1 MRVLIAGAGPAGCR
15 LALLLARAGCRVTLV
30 DPLPDPSRN
39 AYSSAALPL
48 RDADRLAIPMQ
59 CRSAQW
65 WGWQLLS
72 PAALNQQWWS
82 RDALGVVLDF
92 AAFRSWL
99 WNQTLKAGVELLPGH
114 RVRLLHLDSDQAK
127 VRIQGL
133 AGDVDDRLVS
143 VVVDATGARRVLL
156 RQAGVAVD
164 TPEDPLLTGEGS
176 EWLLQGDDRSTAPWR
191 DRLSFMLGSYW
202 IPHGYG
208 WIFPMRDQRLKVG
221 VCRLAPLDGRQP
233 GLNAAL
239 RGLLHRCGLD
249 HLPVLD
255 RHGGQVSS
263 TVNRSEIPGSGALR
277 AVGDAASTANLLGGE
292 GIRHAMDSA
301 DVLADCLLA
310 EVSLEEYQC
319 RLKERFGW
327 RWGVSNRLARR
338 TWWGLNNKKADQRME
353 RLISG
358 LSEQASAEDLSELLF
373 DYRFERYGWRLLP
386 YLS

>member
-1 MRVLIAGAGPAGCR
+1 
-15 LALLLARAGCRVTLV
+15 
-30 DPLPDPSRN
+30 
-39 AYSSAALPL
+39 
-48 RDADRLAIPMQ
+48 
-59 CRSAQW
+59 
-65 WGWQLLS
+65 
-72 PAALNQQWWS
+72 
-82 RDALGVVLDF
+82 
-92 AAFRSWL
+92 
-99 WNQTLKAGVELLPGH
+99 
-114 RVRLLHLDSDQAK
+114 
-127 VRIQGL
+127 
-133 AGDVDDRLVS
+133 
-143 VVVDATGARRVLL
+143 
-156 RQAGVAVD
+156 
-164 TPEDPLLTGEGS
+164 
-176 EWLLQGDDRSTAPWR
+176 
-191 DRLSFMLGSYW
+191 MLGSHW

-310 EVSLEEYQC
+310 EVSLKEYQC